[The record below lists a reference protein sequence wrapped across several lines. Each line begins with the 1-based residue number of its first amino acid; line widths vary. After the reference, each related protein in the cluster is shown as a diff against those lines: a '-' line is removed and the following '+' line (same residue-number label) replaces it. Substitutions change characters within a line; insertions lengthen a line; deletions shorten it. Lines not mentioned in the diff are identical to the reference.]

1 MLVTIG
7 RTLNLKL
14 RKVQIHAIKA
24 MLFLY
29 MNQTE
34 KEQILKQVQLKILSY
49 SKIEGHELH

>member
-24 MLFLY
+24 MLFLC

-34 KEQILKQVQLKILSY
+34 KEQILKQVQLTI
-49 SKIEGHELH
+49 